1 MAVQDGRNLR
11 IMVGTSPGSAI
22 LLATSCSLSITGD
35 TLETATKDDTGKWKS
50 KVLSGLSATLTHS
63 GLLGTD
69 YADISAHWTSLTAG
83 TEFHWEFT
91 DGETGHNKWE
101 GTGFFSG
108 MSVEAADLQNVT
120 LELPIEVTGAVTLSS
135 HA

>member
-1 MAVQDGRNLR
+1 MAVQDGRALR
-11 IMVGTSPGSAI
+11 ITVGGSAI

-63 GLLGTD
+63 GLLGVLH
-69 YADISAHWTSLTAG
+69 ADIVSHWASLVAG
-83 TEFHWEFT
+83 TEFAWTFT
-91 DGETGHNKWE
+91 DGINLHNKWS

-108 MSVEAADLQNVT
+108 MSVEASDLENVT
-120 LELPIEVTGAVTLSS
+120 LELPIEVTGEVLLVS
-135 HA
+135 HPI

>member
-1 MAVQDGRNLR
+1 MAVQDGRALR
-11 IMVGTSPGSAI
+11 IKVGGSAI

-63 GLLGTD
+63 GLLGVLHS
-69 YADISAHWTSLTAG
+69 DISSHWANLVAG
-83 TEFHWEFT
+83 TEFTWEFT
-91 DGETGHNKWE
+91 DGVTTHNKWS

-108 MSVEAADLQNVT
+108 MSVEASDLENVT
-120 LELPIEVTGAVTLSS
+120 LELPIEVTGAVTLIEYPVS
-135 HA
+135 